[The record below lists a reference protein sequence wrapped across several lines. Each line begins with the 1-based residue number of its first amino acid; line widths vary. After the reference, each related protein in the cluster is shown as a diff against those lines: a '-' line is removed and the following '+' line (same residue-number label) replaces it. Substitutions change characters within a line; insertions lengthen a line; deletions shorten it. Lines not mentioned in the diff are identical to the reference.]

1 MAVINK
7 TKDKT
12 LYLLN
17 ETMHAWGI
25 KMEFYDTELHGIAE
39 FDGGIRSRL
48 FQNNDA
54 ADLMTAIRK
63 MPDGTV
69 TMLEDFLYCRYC
81 LFRLPEKY
89 FHGETGGENENS
101 AMRYGLIGPWLIN
114 YPDAHGIDTIL
125 LRYAIPVNLR
135 QELVHYYEWVPPVST
150 AVSWGEMLLVFIK
163 DLYETTVTPKIH
175 TVFLNIGNSMEYYPK
190 QEAVFSMKI
199 LETRYKTENAY
210 LAAITRGDGEGAIKA
225 LANFRGF
232 SGEERIPKDRLR
244 GLKNYLIV
252 LNTLMRKAA
261 EQGEVHPVHIDA
273 VSSDYSRE
281 IEALTNI
288 SEITRIVQKML
299 FGYCELVNK
308 YSMQGYTPVIRDVI
322 NFIEYHVQEPLSL
335 HYLAERF
342 NINPSYLST
351 LFKHETGETLT
362 NFINN
367 SRMRFVAR
375 LLRNPAIKI
384 QDAAEK
390 CGFLD
395 INYFNRIFKR
405 FYGKTPRDFRRDLNK
420 PGR

>member
-1 MAVINK
+1 
-7 TKDKT
+7 
-12 LYLLN
+12 
-17 ETMHAWGI
+17 
-25 KMEFYDTELHGIAE
+25 
-39 FDGGIRSRL
+39 
-48 FQNNDA
+48 
-54 ADLMTAIRK
+54 
-63 MPDGTV
+63 
-69 TMLEDFLYCRYC
+69 
-81 LFRLPEKY
+81 
-89 FHGETGGENENS
+89 
-101 AMRYGLIGPWLIN
+101 
-114 YPDAHGIDTIL
+114 
-125 LRYAIPVNLR
+125 
-135 QELVHYYEWVPPVST
+135 
-150 AVSWGEMLLVFIK
+150 MLLVFIK
-163 DLYETTVTPKIH
+163 DLYETTVTPQIH

-210 LAAITRGDGEGAIKA
+210 LAAVTRGDREGAIKA

-244 GLKNYLIV
+244 ERKNYLIV

-261 EQGEVHPVHIDA
+261 EQSEVHPVHIDA

-288 SEITRIVQKML
+288 SEITRVVQKML

-308 YSMQGYTPVIRDVI
+308 YSMQDYTPVIRDVI
-322 NFIEYHVQEPLSL
+322 NFIEYHIQEPLSL
-335 HYLAERF
+335 HYLAEHF

-351 LFKHETGETLT
+351 LFKRETGETLT

-384 QDAAEK
+384 QDAAGK